1 MKKTLSFILSLV
13 LLLSCSK
20 SNREEEI
27 VNPGGDGGGTYEGI
41 YFETE
46 TGVIDAHE
54 YILNVPGVGGEYDFK
69 LLGVREFKDEGC
81 SSGFVDATITESSAR
96 PDENKYYKAK
106 LHLTVHENMT
116 DQDRSMELTIYSLTL
131 SNRAKIT
138 ITQEK
143 GF

>member
-1 MKKTLSFILSLV
+1 MKKTLLFLVSLV

-20 SNREEEI
+20 SNREEDI
-27 VNPGGDGGGTYEGI
+27 LGGGTYEGI

-46 TGVIDAHE
+46 TGMIDAHE
-54 YILNVPGVGGEYDFK
+54 YKLNVPGAGGEYDFR
-69 LLGVREFKDEGC
+69 LLGVEQFKDG
-81 SSGFVDATITESSAR
+81 SSAFGFVDAAKTESSAR
-96 PDENKYYKAK
+96 PDENKYYKAN

-116 DQDRSMELTIYSLTL
+116 DQKRSVELRIYSLTCL
-131 SNRAKIT
+131 HCAKIT